1 MSDERVIYFGT
12 GKRRCVGEIL
22 GRAEQYLFS
31 VALIQVLTT
40 NLLKYVREITA
51 PNFFKAFKFGAP
63 EGQRPELGYI
73 PGLNMHAH
81 NFSSKITPRY

>member
-1 MSDERVIYFGT
+1 MCGRDSRAGGAVPLLSCSDPGINKKFV
-12 GKRRCVGEIL
+12 EI
-22 GRAEQYLFS
+22 
-31 VALIQVLTT
+31 
-40 NLLKYVREITA
+40 VREITA